1 MDQRRQSDMTCVAP
15 ARYVAELRRTP
26 TIRDVAARAGVAS
39 ATVSNVLTGR
49 RPVRPE
55 LRERVHAAI
64 LEIGYQPNQLA
75 SSLRL
80 QRSNT
85 VGIVVPDLTNPF
97 FAALVHR
104 IEDLAARDGYDVL
117 LAGSNEDEDR
127 EAARLQT
134 LLARRIDGLMLA
146 PARDE
151 LPARFAS
158 RPGMPPTVLM
168 DRGFGHAGFDTVTI
182 DNAAATRTGCRHL
195 LELGHRDIVFAVSSL
210 SLANMRERATGYRDT
225 LAAAGFGA
233 RASVV
238 EAGFSVDACHDT
250 LVAALRAPSAPT
262 AIFAANYVA
271 TLGSMKAIRSLSLD
285 FPRQISLLGFDDT
298 DWMTVLEP
306 HLSVIEQPVAS
317 IAEASWRLLRMRL
330 RTNGE
335 DHEHLRLPCN
345 LVVRASTCAPSGAL
359 RAAGLEMNAP

>member
-1 MDQRRQSDMTCVAP
+1 MNRRRHPDT
-15 ARYVAELRRTP
+15 TP
-26 TIRDVAARAGVAS
+26 TTVTGSSAETHRAPTVHDVATRAGVAS

-64 LEIGYQPNQLA
+64 LEIGYQSNQLA

-80 QRSNT
+80 RRSNT
-85 VGIVVPDLTNPF
+85 IGIVVPDLTNPF

-117 LAGSNEDEDR
+117 LAGSNEDETR

-134 LLARRIDGLMLA
+134 LLARRIDGLILA

-151 LPARFAS
+151 LPESFAS

-182 DNAAATRTGCRHL
+182 DNAAATSAGCRHL
-195 LELGHRDIVFAVSSL
+195 LELGHRDIALVVSSL
-210 SLANMRERATGYRDT
+210 SLANMRERATGYRET
-225 LAAAGFGA
+225 LAAVGLGA
-233 RASVV
+233 RALVV
-238 EAGFSVDACHDT
+238 EAGFDVDACHDAI
-250 LVAALRAPSAPT
+250 VAALRAPSAPT

-271 TLGSMKAIRSLSLD
+271 TLGSMKAIRGLSLD
-285 FPRQISLLGFDDT
+285 FPRRISLLGFDDT

-345 LVVRASTCAPSGAL
+345 LVVRASTRAPSGAF
-359 RAAGLEMNAP
+359 RAVDREMSAP